1 MTSDIESKRQAARA
15 IIQEKSFRRGDITL
29 SSGKKSTF
37 YFDMKPS
44 MFDPEGA
51 HLISDLL
58 LASLDGVP
66 CDLVGGLEMGAVPLI
81 SPLSIKSYQAGKP
94 LPGFFVRKT
103 VKEHGTKK
111 LIEGVADVKGKSVV
125 IVEDVTTT
133 GQSAMKATK
142 ALEAAGATVALVISI
157 VDREDG
163 AAELYREAGI
173 AFAPLF
179 TASDFLDSQ
188 APAA

>member
-1 MTSDIESKRQAARA
+1 MTGDIETKRAAART
-15 IIQEKSFRRGDITL
+15 IIREKSFRRGDITL

-58 LASLDGVP
+58 LAALDGVP

-81 SPLSIKSYQAGKP
+81 SPISIKSYQAGKP

-111 LIEGVADVKGKSVV
+111 LIEGVEDVKGKSVV

-133 GQSAMKATK
+133 GQSAMKAAK
-142 ALEAAGATVALVISI
+142 ALEAAGAKVTLVISI

-163 AAELYREAGI
+163 AAELYKEAGL

-179 TASDFLDSQ
+179 TASDFLN
-188 APAA
+188 A

>member
-1 MTSDIESKRQAARA
+1 MASSEAGSKRAQVFD
-15 IIQEKSFRRGDITL
+15 IIKKRSFFRGDITL

-44 MFDPEGA
+44 MFDPLCA
-51 HLISDLL
+51 HLLSDLIVERL
-58 LASLDGVP
+58 GSVD

-81 SPLSIKSYQAGKP
+81 SPISIKSLQAGRP
-94 LPGFFVRKT
+94 IPGFFVRKL

-111 LIEGVADVKGKSVV
+111 LIDGVDDVKGKSVV

-133 GQSAMKATK
+133 GQSAMKAAK
-142 ALEAAGATVALVISI
+142 ALQEAGAKVALVMSI

-163 AAELYREAGI
+163 AEDLYREAGI
-173 AFAPLF
+173 PFAPLF
-179 TASDFLDSQ
+179 KASEFLN
-188 APAA
+188 A